1 MWDVE
6 SATGK
11 GVLYVG
17 HSKNETSKREI
28 PLNGA
33 RGLHAMLNR
42 GDKLGH
48 HGARAITSGARASTT
63 TTTPPKPAES
73 ERPQHGSRTA
83 MLTGSKR
90 PVANTMFSE
99 VPPNEAIH
107 PRF

>member
-1 MWDVE
+1 
-6 SATGK
+6 
-11 GVLYVG
+11 
-17 HSKNETSKREI
+17 
-28 PLNGA
+28 
-33 RGLHAMLNR
+33 MLNR

-48 HGARAITSGARASTT
+48 HGARALHLVREPAPLLR
-63 TTTPPKPAES
+63 PPKPAES